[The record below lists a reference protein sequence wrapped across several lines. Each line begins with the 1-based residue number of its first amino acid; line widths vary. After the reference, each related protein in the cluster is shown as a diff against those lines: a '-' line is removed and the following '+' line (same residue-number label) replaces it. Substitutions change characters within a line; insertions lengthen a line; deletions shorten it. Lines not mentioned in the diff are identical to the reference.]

1 MRHSGASSTVA
12 RGLITRTIKG
22 ISLSPDNSL
31 ANPIRWSLD
40 GFSSTIWLVVP
51 MVMMTLI
58 VVMMVTR
65 SFTLASALAIVVIRR
80 PGSMQILMS
89 SMPPVLG
96 VTVRPV
102 MCMCMCVPMSML
114 MAVTTLA
121 MMVTPRGMGRLR
133 RRWHRTCRIATHM
146 GSMEDR
152 RRTRSGIGYL
162 WDWHGHGR
170 RRDWWGPLRQ
180 CAVVD

>member
-1 MRHSGASSTVA
+1 V
-12 RGLITRTIKG
+12 ITWTIKG

-51 MVMMTLI
+51 MVMMTFI
-58 VVMMVTR
+58 VVMMMTR
-65 SFTLASALAIVVIRR
+65 RFTLASALAIVVIRR
-80 PGSMQILMS
+80 PALMRILMS
-89 SMPPVLG
+89 SMPPVMG
-96 VTVRPV
+96 VAVRPV
-102 MCMCMCVPMSML
+102 MSMSMPMPMTML
-114 MAVTTLA
+114 MAVMMLA
-121 MMVTPRGMGRLR
+121 MMATPRRMGRLR
-133 RRWHRTCRIATHM
+133 RRWHRTRRIATHM

-152 RRTRSGIGYL
+152 RWTKSGIGYL

-170 RRDWWGPLRQ
+170 RRDRWRPLRQ